1 MEHVQVVIL
10 GGGPA
15 GYTAALYCARAG
27 FRTVIL
33 EKLSAGGQMA
43 TTAQIDNYPGFD
55 EGVDGFEL
63 GMKMQAQAERFGAE
77 TYLEEVLSVDLTAVP
92 KKIVTDSRE
101 LTADAVILATGASAR
116 KLGVPEEDSLVGRG
130 VAYCATCDGMFYK
143 GKTVAVIGG
152 GNTAAA
158 DALFLSRICEKVIL
172 IHRRDTLRADRVY
185 LNPLQSCDNLE
196 FIWNSTVDAILHDQ
210 KLPVCG
216 CAINSAVSCRKSR
229 ATASLSRSV
238 SCPTPLCLKDSW
250 IWIMDT
256 SPRMKRREPRCRA
269 SSRSATC
276 APKRCGRS
284 SPLPATARSPA
295 ILSRNTSLPCKL
307 PFFFG

>member
-1 MEHVQVVIL
+1 MEHVQVAVL

-43 TTAQIDNYPGFD
+43 TTSQIDNYPGFD

-63 GMKMQAQAERFGAE
+63 GMKMQTQAERFGAE
-77 TYLEEVLSVDLTAVP
+77 SFLEEVISVDLNAVP

-116 KLGVPEEDSLVGRG
+116 KLGVAEEDSLVGRG

-172 IHRRDTLRADRVY
+172 IHRRDHLRATKIY

-196 FIWNSTVDAILHDQ
+196 FIWNSTVDAILHEQKVTGLRLRDQ
-210 KLPVCG
+210 FSGELQEIACDGVFVAVGQLPNTALFEGQLTLEHGYIAADETTRTSVPG
-216 CAINSAVSCRKSR
+216 VFAVGDVRTKALRQVITAASDGAVASHFVEEYL
-229 ATASLSRSV
+229 ASL
-238 SCPTPLCLKDSW
+238 
-250 IWIMDT
+250 
-256 SPRMKRREPRCRA
+256 
-269 SSRSATC
+269 
-276 APKRCGRS
+276 
-284 SPLPATARSPA
+284 
-295 ILSRNTSLPCKL
+295 
-307 PFFFG
+307 

>member
-1 MEHVQVVIL
+1 MMEHVQVVIL

-116 KLGVPEEDSLVGRG
+116 KLGVPEEDSL
-130 VAYCATCDGMFYK
+130 CD
-143 GKTVAVIGG
+143 V
-152 GNTAAA
+152 
-158 DALFLSRICEKVIL
+158 
-172 IHRRDTLRADRVY
+172 RRHVL
-185 LNPLQSCDNLE
+185 
-196 FIWNSTVDAILHDQ
+196 
-210 KLPVCG
+210 
-216 CAINSAVSCRKSR
+216 
-229 ATASLSRSV
+229 
-238 SCPTPLCLKDSW
+238 
-250 IWIMDT
+250 
-256 SPRMKRREPRCRA
+256 
-269 SSRSATC
+269 
-276 APKRCGRS
+276 
-284 SPLPATARSPA
+284 
-295 ILSRNTSLPCKL
+295 
-307 PFFFG
+307 